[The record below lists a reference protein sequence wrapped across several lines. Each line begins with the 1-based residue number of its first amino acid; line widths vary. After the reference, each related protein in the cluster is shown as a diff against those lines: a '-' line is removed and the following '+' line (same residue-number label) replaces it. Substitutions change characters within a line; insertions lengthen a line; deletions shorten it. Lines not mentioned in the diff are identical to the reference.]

1 MNSVITIDGPSGSG
15 KGTISRGVARSL
27 GWDLL
32 DSGALYRAVALA
44 AIQREIELEDAEEV
58 TRLARYLDIR
68 FEVGKKETEVLLSGV
83 LVGNTLRTEETGNA
97 ASIVA
102 AIPTV
107 REALLQRQ
115 RDFSRSSGLVADG
128 RDMGTVVFPEACC
141 KIFLTASAEE
151 RAKRREKQLRDK
163 GIAANID
170 QLLKVI
176 IERDDRDQNRSVAPL
191 IAASDAH
198 VIDSSKLSILEV
210 QLQVISAVR
219 RQCPC

>member
-115 RDFSRSSGLVADG
+115 RDFSQSSGLVADG